1 MLQMDFSI
9 MKKKLSI
16 FEMYALLINASIGYT
31 KNPTPLLNRTKDAE
45 EYTSYDDR
53 PFQMDRGFQPNN
65 MDSVK

>member
-1 MLQMDFSI
+1 
-9 MKKKLSI
+9 
-16 FEMYALLINASIGYT
+16 MYALLINASIGYT